1 MLGLMFIV
9 GIGSL
14 LLLVALAMWAAKRI
28 SLKAGQ
34 SAATAQR
41 WKYGVLAAVLLAIF
55 WDWLPTWIAYEY
67 YSRQAGLTV
76 FKTLEQWKAE
86 NPGVA
91 QTLEPYQRFS
101 TADKR
106 SAVIYLPN
114 DVFRNPLNERFAMD
128 SWREMPMLSIKVW
141 RDQLIDSRTN
151 MVLAS
156 ATWVSSGNA
165 GGVASGGA
173 GWWKPWLIRKET
185 PEMEETSRAFH
196 NIVDQAH
203 QIREANT
210 P

>member
-76 FKTLEQWKAE
+76 FKTLEQWKVE

-91 QTLEPYQRFS
+91 EGLEAYRDY
-101 TADKR
+101 TRDR
-106 SAVIYLPN
+106 RGDVVRLPN
-114 DVFRNPLNERFAMD
+114 GRLRYPLNARFASD
-128 SWREMPMLSIKVW
+128 NWREYVFLSVQVW
-141 RDQLIDSRTN
+141 TFEVVDQKTN
-151 MVLAS
+151 EVLARYID
-156 ATWVSSGNA
+156 VSSGPRGA
-165 GGVASGGA
+165 PGGE
-173 GWWKPWLIRKET
+173 GWWKVWTVHGSSGFGHGDSKWSAYRE
-185 PEMEETSRAFH
+185 
-196 NIVDQAH
+196 QAR
-203 QIREANT
+203 IIGEKR
-210 P
+210 

>member
-76 FKTLEQWKAE
+76 FKTLEQWKVE

-91 QTLEPYQRFS
+91 RTLEPYTLNQNADRRA
-101 TADKR
+101 TALVTASGAR
-106 SAVIYLPN
+106 RY
-114 DVFRNPLNERFAMD
+114 PLNDRFALD
-128 SWREMPMLSIKVW
+128 EARLRPFLSISVW
-141 RDQLIDSRTN
+141 RRQLVDTGTAT
-151 MVLAS
+151 VLA
-156 ATWVSSGNA
+156 AEVSVTSGNS
-165 GGVASGGA
+165 GGVATGGE
-173 GWWKPWLIRKET
+173 GWWKPWLIRQRT
-185 PEMEETSRAFH
+185 AEMQDTSSVFLKF
-196 NIVDQAH
+196 VDSAH
-203 QIREANT
+203 QVAERK
-210 P
+210 